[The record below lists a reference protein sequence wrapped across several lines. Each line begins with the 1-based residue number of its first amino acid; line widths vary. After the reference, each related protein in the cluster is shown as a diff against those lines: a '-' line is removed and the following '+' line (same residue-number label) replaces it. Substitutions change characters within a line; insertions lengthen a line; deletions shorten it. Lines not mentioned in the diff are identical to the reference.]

1 MTTRSPNTEHCSL
14 VHQQLVP
21 FILPDQGTRERLI
34 TTANARRLHH
44 NRASVSSAS
53 WPQATIMKQQWLRS
67 IGLLLLSTI
76 TAVAAI
82 DVTLTRDDPQKCSGM
97 YSKKSWG
104 GKVEPFIL
112 VKFLKKEDQNKEI
125 EDPTIGV
132 VIWEWKDSLLLG
144 KPTEMPVDDVGI
156 QF

>member
-1 MTTRSPNTEHCSL
+1 
-14 VHQQLVP
+14 
-21 FILPDQGTRERLI
+21 
-34 TTANARRLHH
+34 
-44 NRASVSSAS
+44 
-53 WPQATIMKQQWLRS
+53 MKQQWLRS

-112 VKFLKKEDQNKEI
+112 VKFLKKGDQNKEI
-125 EDPTIGV
+125 EDPTVGV

-144 KPTEMPVDDVGI
+144 KPQEMAVDDVSTTISIHCRSG
-156 QF
+156 